1 MASLRFLWTLTLTL
15 EKAIANVLQ
24 LGHRLHGVLRKDR
37 PMESMDIASFTRS
50 VLLLMKQTEEW
61 KVFTT

>member
-1 MASLRFLWTLTLTL
+1 MSSLRFLWTLTLTL
-15 EKAIANVLQ
+15 EKTRANVLR

-37 PMESMDIASFTRS
+37 PMGSMDIASFTRS
-50 VLLLMKQTEEW
+50 ALLLMKQTEEL